1 MAILLAPEV
10 KVDHYGTRT
19 VEQWPQTIKAYGVG
33 DGAFYSKHIRC
44 GDPLA
49 LWLFARIVLGQG
61 ARKVKTILTERS
73 LPDNTYYSH
82 LFVGVRDAS
91 KFGIDPK
98 FRPLSRDPSRQDDGD
113 GGQRSDRDK
122 AARGLIAVTTGRVL
136 VTGGAGFVGSVVV
149 EELLAQ
155 GAERVVILDN
165 LSKGHE
171 GAVVA
176 PARLE
181 RGDIADIELVARLV
195 RDERLDAV
203 VHLAASSLVGESVEN
218 PGKYYANNV
227 VKGLALLDAIVG
239 AGVRRFVFSST
250 AAVYG
255 EPAHSP
261 ITEDAATAP
270 TNPYGETKLA
280 FERALACYRRA
291 HGLRYVCLRYFNA
304 AGATLRNGEQH
315 ESRDAPHPARPC
327 RRQRVASGRDNL
339 RGRLC
344 DSRRNLRSGLHSRV
358 GPRERPRAR
367 PSRTRR

>member
-1 MAILLAPEV
+1 
-10 KVDHYGTRT
+10 
-19 VEQWPQTIKAYGVG
+19 
-33 DGAFYSKHIRC
+33 
-44 GDPLA
+44 
-49 LWLFARIVLGQG
+49 
-61 ARKVKTILTERS
+61 
-73 LPDNTYYSH
+73 
-82 LFVGVRDAS
+82 
-91 KFGIDPK
+91 
-98 FRPLSRDPSRQDDGD
+98 
-113 GGQRSDRDK
+113 
-122 AARGLIAVTTGRVL
+122 VTTGRVL

-155 GAERVVILDN
+155 GAERVVVLDD

-171 GAVVA
+171 AAVVA

-181 RGDIADIELVARLV
+181 RGDIADTELVARLV

-227 VKGLALLDAIVG
+227 VKGLALLDAVVG

-280 FERALACYRRA
+280 FERALACYKRA
-291 HGLRYVCLRYFNA
+291 HGLRYLCLRYFNA

-315 ESRDAPHPARPC
+315 VPETHLIPLVLAAASGSIPAVTIFGDDYPTPDGTCVRDYIHVSDLASAHALALGVLDGETSTELNLGCGGGYSVAQVVEIARRVTGRDIVTRLGARRPGDPAILVASSARARQVLSWEPARQDLG
-327 RRQRVASGRDNL
+327 RIVEDAWNWLVAHPHGY
-339 RGRLC
+339 
-344 DSRRNLRSGLHSRV
+344 
-358 GPRERPRAR
+358 P
-367 PSRTRR
+367 

>member
-1 MAILLAPEV
+1 
-10 KVDHYGTRT
+10 
-19 VEQWPQTIKAYGVG
+19 
-33 DGAFYSKHIRC
+33 
-44 GDPLA
+44 
-49 LWLFARIVLGQG
+49 
-61 ARKVKTILTERS
+61 
-73 LPDNTYYSH
+73 
-82 LFVGVRDAS
+82 
-91 KFGIDPK
+91 
-98 FRPLSRDPSRQDDGD
+98 
-113 GGQRSDRDK
+113 
-122 AARGLIAVTTGRVL
+122 VTTGRVL

-155 GAERVVILDN
+155 GAERVVVLDD

-171 GAVVA
+171 AAVVA

-181 RGDIADIELVARLV
+181 RGDIADTELVARLV

-227 VKGLALLDAIVG
+227 VKGLALLDAVVG

-255 EPAHSP
+255 EPAQSP

-280 FERALACYRRA
+280 FERALACYKRA
-291 HGLRYVCLRYFNA
+291 HGLRYLCLRYFNA

-315 ESRDAPHPARPC
+315 VPETHLIPLVLAAASGSIPAVTIFGDDYPTPDGTCVRDYIHVSDLASAHALALGVLGGETSTELNLGCGGGYSVAQVIEIARRVTGRSIVTRLGARRPGDPAILVASSARARQVLSWEPARQDLG
-327 RRQRVASGRDNL
+327 RIVEDAWNWLVAHPHGY
-339 RGRLC
+339 
-344 DSRRNLRSGLHSRV
+344 
-358 GPRERPRAR
+358 P
-367 PSRTRR
+367 